1 MYILTNPVSSKSPV
15 FAVVVNLRS
24 GFRLVKGT
32 LVKSVVEAGVVTV
45 VFDIRVVSLSIRLI
59 SAGLT
64 VVTCTSNFGTLVVV
78 SSMSILVE
86 PDIKVGLFVDVGS
99 DDANVV

>member
-1 MYILTNPVSSKSPV
+1 M
-15 FAVVVNLRS
+15 VVNLRS

-45 VFDIRVVSLSIRLI
+45 VFDTRVVSLSIRLI

-64 VVTCTSNFGTLVVV
+64 VVTCMSNFGTLVVV